1 MKPIL
6 SITSVITVFALAVSF
21 SCATTKKGVK
31 FTSRPIPA
39 RSNIAVIIDSPNNIK
54 NIVLGKFLLKGFNV
68 KAVNASDTYTLS
80 DIYDIKD
87 FKKVSNVVPDNNSI
101 MSLEKTY
108 SNIFKLHI
116 YNYELNKAEMLD
128 EIKKKW
134 GVSYLIILD
143 LKDWQSVS
151 WGRAI
156 DLNTLELMW
165 VENYPTRYTD
175 NVETILDYFIES
187 MQTR

>member
-1 MKPIL
+1 
-6 SITSVITVFALAVSF
+6 
-21 SCATTKKGVK
+21 
-31 FTSRPIPA
+31 
-39 RSNIAVIIDSPNNIK
+39 
-54 NIVLGKFLLKGFNV
+54 
-68 KAVNASDTYTLS
+68 
-80 DIYDIKD
+80 
-87 FKKVSNVVPDNNSI
+87 
-101 MSLEKTY
+101 
-108 SNIFKLHI
+108 
-116 YNYELNKAEMLD
+116 MLD